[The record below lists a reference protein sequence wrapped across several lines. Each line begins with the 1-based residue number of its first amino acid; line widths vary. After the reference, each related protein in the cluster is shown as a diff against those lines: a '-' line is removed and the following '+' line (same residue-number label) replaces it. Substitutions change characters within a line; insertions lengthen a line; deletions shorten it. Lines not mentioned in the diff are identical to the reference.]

1 MTLTSEQKQF
11 KDDFNRGFKQGLEES
26 ERHTSKVVSD
36 IAKRMLAMKNDP
48 DFIKDAIHF
57 YIKEMTGLSYKD
69 IEKLEDV

>member
-11 KDDFNRGFKQGLEES
+11 KNDFKRGFKEG
-26 ERHTSKVVSD
+26 ERRTASV
-36 IAKRMLAMKNDP
+36 IATRMLAMRNDP

-57 YIKEMTGLSYKD
+57 YIKEMTGLSYKE